1 MPSFLARCIGLA
13 GGPELPPGAAM
24 LLAERH
30 GRLSRN
36 EAKVVVKDYLGASRE
51 ELSEALE
58 VSTDSIR
65 TYWKRIYRKTGCHNK
80 EEVREWLE
88 KLLKEALG
96 LDETS

>member
-1 MPSFLARCIGLA
+1 MPSFLARCIGLV
-13 GGPELPPGAAM
+13 GDPELPPSAAM

-51 ELSEALE
+51 ELSEELE

-65 TYWKRIYRKTGCHNK
+65 TYWKRIYRKTGCHGK

-88 KLLKEALG
+88 NLLKEALG
-96 LDETS
+96 VDEAS